1 MDKKKKYMIAL
12 SAVLLGA
19 IVPGTYIWK
28 RKRDQERLNELYDSY
43 QEDHDD
49 LGYESEIGN
58 SKRKYIKLEGPK
70 FSRKDSK

>member
-1 MDKKKKYMIAL
+1 M
-12 SAVLLGA
+12 
-19 IVPGTYIWK
+19 PGTYLWK